1 MMVDSP
7 DAFVNRVAIAE
18 AIAEVRIP
26 AIHCFT
32 EAVDSGGLIAY
43 AFDLKELITRVGGD
57 VDAILRG
64 ANPAEIPFYQV
75 SKLTCRSTSRP
86 RRHLG

>member
-26 AIHCFT
+26 AF
-32 EAVDSGGLIAY
+32 IASP
-43 AFDLKELITRVGGD
+43 KPSI
-57 VDAILRG
+57 
-64 ANPAEIPFYQV
+64 PAA
-75 SKLTCRSTSRP
+75 
-86 RRHLG
+86 